1 MRLTVLGWAIVCA
14 LSAGYVYAQGTRL
27 DDDPDILLAQRLEN
41 AFRKVAA
48 HVQPSV
54 VSLTVHTGSVD
65 WREEIWRAH
74 EGGLLPHENRFT
86 GSGVILD
93 NEGTILTNEHVVR
106 RAEAIRVTLKDG
118 SVFRA
123 RIAGTD
129 PRSDLAVLVP
139 TQPLKVK
146 VTPAALANSD
156 AVAVGQ
162 WVLAVGNPFELA
174 NTLTFGVVSAR
185 GRSLPLR
192 SIYPGAYYT
201 NLIQTDAAINRGNS
215 GGPLFNLRGEVIGI
229 NTMIFS
235 RSGLA
240 EGVGFAIPI
249 NDIRP
254 RLALLKSGRPVQ
266 YGWLGVRL
274 KSLEPDQE
282 AFTEQQPG
290 VLVVEVL
297 PDMPADRAGLKQGSR
312 IVQYDGQ
319 PVSRAEDLIA
329 KIGRTEV
336 GRQVRIQY
344 YDPKGRR
351 ANVNVRIGLSPPD
364 LARLSS
370 FQPRERPEAPPA
382 NGEFVWRGMSIHALT
397 PVEAAKFGATLR
409 VSRVKKGSPAD
420 RAGFYEGALLTEFK
434 SAEKSAIVKLESL
447 AQFRQV
453 AEPANGAVYVHSP
466 LLGYVQLDAE

>member
-1 MRLTVLGWAIVCA
+1 MRPYVLASA
-14 LSAGYVYAQGTRL
+14 LVVGLITCLARAEETSLA
-27 DDDPDILLAQRLEN
+27 DDPDILLAQRLQN

-118 SVFRA
+118 NVFRA

-139 TQPLKVK
+139 TKPLKLK
-146 VTPAALANSD
+146 VTPAALADSD

-215 GGPLFNLRGEVIGI
+215 GGPLFNLKGQVIGI

-274 KSLEPDQE
+274 KSLERDQE
-282 AFTEQQPG
+282 AFTEQPPG

-297 PDMPADRAGLKQGSR
+297 PDMPADRAGLEQGSR
-312 IVQYDGQ
+312 IVRYDGQ
-319 PVSRAEDLIA
+319 SVSRAEDLIA
-329 KIGRTEV
+329 WIGRTAV
-336 GRQVRIQY
+336 GSLVKIQY
-344 YDPKGRR
+344 YDPRGKMSS
-351 ANVNVRIGLSPPD
+351 ASVRIGLSPPD

-370 FQPRERPEAPPA
+370 FQPGQQDEPPPA
-382 NGEFVWRGMSIHALT
+382 EDEFAWRGMYVRPLSS
-397 PVEAAKFGATLR
+397 VEAVKFGAALR
-409 VSRVKKGSPAD
+409 VTRVKKGSPAD

-434 SAEKSAIVKLESL
+434 SGQNSAIVKLESL
-447 AQFRQV
+447 AQLRQQ
-453 AEPANGAVYVHSP
+453 AESATSSVYLRSP
-466 LLGYVQLDAE
+466 LLGYVQVDSE